1 MLILH
6 NKSFSIYIFA
16 VIQKTVLWASC
27 SIRLVD
33 IYRKSHCSPTLKP
46 SHKMSLS
53 KINLNTC
60 VSLWFLPC
68 SKSYWVVHWGCWDH
82 YNSGSTVANSR
93 VILPLL
99 YIFFLFS
106 RSSSSLPPT
115 LLFSFC
121 LEITGNASEVCF
133 IEHPSLSL
141 SLSLSL
147 MCCIGDGARGEST
160 EREGNYGSLASERGG
175 PSMPTDPVSHET
187 WPTLIWTCTDK
198 THSIQHTQR
207 VLQYRTSKHTAPWV
221 TCVMWWE
228 REKQR
233 LATTGEIKPHQRE
246 TTRCSWIQEKSI

>member
-1 MLILH
+1 M
-6 NKSFSIYIFA
+6 
-16 VIQKTVLWASC
+16 
-27 SIRLVD
+27 
-33 IYRKSHCSPTLKP
+33 
-46 SHKMSLS
+46 
-53 KINLNTC
+53 C

-99 YIFFLFS
+99 SIFFLFS

-141 SLSLSL
+141 SLSCVVLGMGL
-147 MCCIGDGARGEST
+147 GGKAQK
-160 EREGNYGSLASERGG
+160 EREIMVLLLLNGG
-175 PSMPTDPVSHET
+175 ALNANRSRESRNLTYSHLNTHRLNTFNPTHTESPPIPH
-187 WPTLIWTCTDK
+187 IK
-198 THSIQHTQR
+198 THCTMSHM
-207 VLQYRTSKHTAPWV
+207 
-221 TCVMWWE
+221 CVMWWE

>member
-1 MLILH
+1 MH
-6 NKSFSIYIFA
+6 NKSLSIYIFA

-82 YNSGSTVANSR
+82 YNSGLYSSKFQGYSPSAFHLFPLFQVQF
-93 VILPLL
+93 LPSPNFTL
-99 YIFFLFS
+99 FFLPGDYWQCF
-106 RSSSSLPPT
+106 RS
-115 LLFSFC
+115 LLHR
-121 LEITGNASEVCF
+121 A
-133 IEHPSLSL
+133 SL

-175 PSMPTDPVSHET
+175 PQCQQ
-187 WPTLIWTCTDK
+187 I
-198 THSIQHTQR
+198 
-207 VLQYRTSKHTAPWV
+207 PWV
-221 TCVMWWE
+221 TKPDLLSSEHAQTKHIQSNTHRESSNTAHQNTLHHESHVCDVVRAWKAEISYNRRNKTTPE
-228 REKQR
+228 RDYQVQLDSRKEYMK
-233 LATTGEIKPHQRE
+233 
-246 TTRCSWIQEKSI
+246 

>member
-1 MLILH
+1 MH

-16 VIQKTVLWASC
+16 AIQKTVYWASC

-53 KINLNTC
+53 KINSNTC
-60 VSLWFLPC
+60 VSLWFLAC
-68 SKSYWVVHWGCWDH
+68 SKSYWIVHWGCWDH
-82 YNSGSTVANSR
+82 YNSGSTVASSR
-93 VILPLL
+93 VILLL
-99 YIFFLFS
+99 LSIFFLFS

-141 SLSLSL
+141 SLSL

-175 PSMPTDPVSHET
+175 GPQCQQIPWVTKPDLLSSEHAQTKHIQS
-187 WPTLIWTCTDK
+187 K
-198 THSIQHTQR
+198 THR
-207 VLQYRTSKHTAPWV
+207 VLQYHTSKHTAPWV
-221 TCVMWWE
+221 TCVWC
-228 REKQR
+228 
-233 LATTGEIKPHQRE
+233 GE
-246 TTRCSWIQEKSI
+246 SVKSRD

>member
-1 MLILH
+1 MH

-16 VIQKTVLWASC
+16 AIQKTVYWASC

-53 KINLNTC
+53 KINSNTC
-60 VSLWFLPC
+60 VSLWFLAC
-68 SKSYWVVHWGCWDH
+68 SKSYWIVHWGCWDH
-82 YNSGSTVANSR
+82 YNSGSTVASSR
-93 VILPLL
+93 VILLL
-99 YIFFLFS
+99 LSIFFLFS

-141 SLSLSL
+141 SLSL

-175 PSMPTDPVSHET
+175 GPSMPADPMSHET
-187 WPTLIWTCTDK
+187 WPTLIWTRTDK
-198 THSIQHTQR
+198 THSIQNTQSPPIPHIK
-207 VLQYRTSKHTAPWV
+207 THCTMSHM
-221 TCVMWWE
+221 CVMWWE

-233 LATTGEIKPHQRE
+233 LATTGEIKPHQSE